1 MWPLQEDEGVYNN
14 YTLTLRIKINFCF
27 LLQPEY
33 VSAAD
38 KLKQQGIKGK
48 LIAVDAQK
56 EPSLGTRFGI
66 KGYPS
71 VKYFKNG
78 EFAFDVS
85 LREEGPI
92 GINSF
97 ISHFVL
103 L

>member
-1 MWPLQEDEGVYNN
+1 M
-14 YTLTLRIKINFCF
+14 
-27 LLQPEY
+27 
-33 VSAAD
+33 
-38 KLKQQGIKGK
+38 KQQGIKGK

-71 VKYFKNG
+71 VKYFKDG

-92 GINSF
+92 GIIRFKLFHMMIYLNVMCLKQWS
-97 ISHFVL
+97 S
-103 L
+103 